1 MKLSKNI
8 QDTIELF
15 KNNVNIKTTK
25 IVKMQ
30 GQKDEVIKKLYNDI
44 NSSYTYIKLLIKK
57 GVLSTNII
65 EKNKTKL
72 IPKTSL
78 LNSKFVPENVKEA
91 IKLGKGYFECNIKL
105 YNTNITLYILL
116 TDKDFRNLNKYDKYI
131 IDTIT
136 WLKIALLYSKIK
148 TSELK
153 IYLYL
158 TDIKKKIPKNQTS
171 ILCQDNCNTAVT
183 TACTPNGEILIYRKE
198 EWFKVLIHET
208 FHTLCLDFSGL
219 LYRTL
224 RSKVKSI
231 FNIKSHYEI
240 TETYCEV
247 WATIINSLF
256 YSYNLLND
264 KNDIEQFIKYYEICI
279 SFEKK
284 FSVFQCIKIL
294 DFMNLRYQDL
304 YTTNEKRKQLKIISY
319 REDTN
324 VFAYYIIKMI
334 LLVHSDEFMIWCNEN
349 NLLLLSFNKTD
360 RNLNKFF
367 DLINSKYKSIKV
379 LNYIN
384 TITKFYKKIQSENKV
399 FLNETMRMTLFS

>member
-136 WLKIALLYSKIK
+136 WLKIALLY
-148 TSELK
+148 
-153 IYLYL
+153 
-158 TDIKKKIPKNQTS
+158 
-171 ILCQDNCNTAVT
+171 
-183 TACTPNGEILIYRKE
+183 
-198 EWFKVLIHET
+198 
-208 FHTLCLDFSGL
+208 
-219 LYRTL
+219 
-224 RSKVKSI
+224 
-231 FNIKSHYEI
+231 
-240 TETYCEV
+240 
-247 WATIINSLF
+247 
-256 YSYNLLND
+256 
-264 KNDIEQFIKYYEICI
+264 
-279 SFEKK
+279 
-284 FSVFQCIKIL
+284 
-294 DFMNLRYQDL
+294 
-304 YTTNEKRKQLKIISY
+304 
-319 REDTN
+319 
-324 VFAYYIIKMI
+324 
-334 LLVHSDEFMIWCNEN
+334 
-349 NLLLLSFNKTD
+349 
-360 RNLNKFF
+360 
-367 DLINSKYKSIKV
+367 
-379 LNYIN
+379 
-384 TITKFYKKIQSENKV
+384 
-399 FLNETMRMTLFS
+399 